1 MLSSDLSVCVCV
13 CVCVSADG
21 LSQCVC
27 DGNALL
33 GSQVTEVMLGI

>member
-1 MLSSDLSVCVCV
+1 MLSSDVCVCV
-13 CVCVSADG
+13 CVCVSADS

-33 GSQVTEVMLGI
+33 GSQVTEDMLGI